1 MKTFKKLKR
10 NKKQDV
16 ELAKTAQVARPVDE
30 LSLSNALSKHR
41 QTALKKGLRHRR
53 PVKKARHSVM
63 IFTLSLVAMFVVA
76 YLLSSFYIL
85 QKRQS
90 YSNLAYNISKTVPYN
105 ISSVDG
111 EPVSYEEYLF
121 ILRQN
126 LHYLIDFEGV
136 GAEKINIKTEDG
148 KRIVE
153 VKKSEA
159 LTKAEEFAF
168 VRKQARDLNLS
179 VSDQEVD
186 QSIKAILSQKED
198 FTEAELE
205 KTLRAHYG
213 WSLQDYKRYH
223 KMVLLERKVLAQLD
237 QESNKRI
244 QEARA
249 KITSGEDF
257 LQVATPFA
265 QQGNTDSYGG
275 SLGVVNIKTNSANL
289 SSSALYALKEL
300 PEGSV
305 TDVLISNDSL
315 MIIKN
320 LRSVNEIEK
329 EVQIISIKFKD
340 AASYLDQQR
349 TDGKIHRKINPKN
362 DPPTNVQNTAQ

>member
-1 MKTFKKLKR
+1 
-10 NKKQDV
+10 
-16 ELAKTAQVARPVDE
+16 
-30 LSLSNALSKHR
+30 
-41 QTALKKGLRHRR
+41 
-53 PVKKARHSVM
+53 
-63 IFTLSLVAMFVVA
+63 
-76 YLLSSFYIL
+76 
-85 QKRQS
+85 
-90 YSNLAYNISKTVPYN
+90 
-105 ISSVDG
+105 
-111 EPVSYEEYLF
+111 
-121 ILRQN
+121 
-126 LHYLIDFEGV
+126 
-136 GAEKINIKTEDG
+136 
-148 KRIVE
+148 
-153 VKKSEA
+153 
-159 LTKAEEFAF
+159 
-168 VRKQARDLNLS
+168 
-179 VSDQEVD
+179 
-186 QSIKAILSQKED
+186 
-198 FTEAELE
+198 
-205 KTLRAHYG
+205 
-213 WSLQDYKRYH
+213 
-223 KMVLLERKVLAQLD
+223 MVLLERKVLAQLD